1 MFSTETPQRTTTT
14 TTTTTVTTT
23 TPRPTTTTSTTT
35 RPPKRHLKKPHD
47 RQNAIDSD
55 LRQAELNNAFNLY
68 NVNAYG
74 PPNNTYNEYA
84 QRTERQKVRPSGPP
98 RHVVIPYG
106 GAATSLHISKY
117 ALVLTPLLSIPLKIA
132 KLSV

>member
-1 MFSTETPQRTTTT
+1 M
-14 TTTTTVTTT
+14 TTT

-74 PPNNTYNEYA
+74 PPNNTHNEYA

-98 RHVVIPYG
+98 RHVVISY
-106 GAATSLHISKY
+106 GAASSLHISKFT
-117 ALVLTPLLSIPLKIA
+117 LTLAPLLSFPLKIA